1 MAASLALSQESD
13 EGIAVEWPQD
23 GEGDTQMLGDT
34 PGAETVT
41 PGVNPP
47 KVADP
52 PTGEKVSPVKP
63 RVLFGKITSQEL
75 LAADKAG
82 VAVPEQGSL
91 AVLSPSADVK
101 ASPLHL
107 VETKA
112 QKRAKAKAKSQA
124 KTDPVLPT
132 QDSTVQQPK
141 KKDWPK
147 GKAKAKGQ
155 PLKRPAAAM
164 KRPAAASTSANRIQD
179 STLLQLFPHQQ

>member
-1 MAASLALSQESD
+1 MAPGWRGRHSD
-13 EGIAVEWPQD
+13 GLVIP
-23 GEGDTQMLGDT
+23 

-41 PGVNPP
+41 PGANPP

-52 PTGEKVSPVKP
+52 PTGESVSPVKP

-82 VAVPEQGSL
+82 AAVPEQGSL

-141 KKDWPK
+141 KKGWPK
-147 GKAKAKGQ
+147 GKAKAKAKGQ